1 MRIGL
6 LAVEGCFSSGVA
18 ALLDILGTAEAA
30 RARIDRSIAPIE
42 TVVAGFRK
50 RVTTSTGLAV
60 PTRCAPDELS
70 DCDVVVL
77 PATGAKAGDELCAA
91 LQGRDVRR
99 AIPVL
104 RSLHEHGC
112 TLAAACT
119 GAFVLAETGLLAER
133 HATTTWWLGP
143 LFRQRYPDVSLDL
156 DMMVVRDGSLVTAG
170 AAFSHIDLALALV
183 RETSAALA
191 EEVARLLVI
200 DERAAQSAYVAIDHL
215 AHTDPLLLA
224 FERYVRR
231 HLARALD
238 VPTIAAAIGASR
250 RTLERRIEA
259 TLGMSPLALVQR
271 LRVERAT
278 HLLDTTDRGMEEI
291 AAQVGY
297 ANASTL
303 RGLLRRHG
311 ASTRR
316 ARAGANAR

>member
-18 ALLDILGTAEAA
+18 ALLDILGTAEAT
-30 RARIDRSIAPIE
+30 RARIDASIAPIE
-42 TVVAGFRK
+42 AVIAGFRK
-50 RVTTSTGLAV
+50 RVITNTGLTV
-60 PTRCAPDELS
+60 PTRRAPDELS

-77 PATGAKAGDELCAA
+77 PATGAKAADELCAA

-119 GAFVLAETGLLAER
+119 GVFVLAETGLLDER

-143 LFRQRYPDVSLDL
+143 LFRQRYPEVSLDL
-156 DMMVVRDGSLVTAG
+156 DMMVVRDGSTVTAG
-170 AAFSHIDLALALV
+170 AAFSHIDLALSIV
-183 RETSAALA
+183 REASAALA

-200 DERAAQSAYVAIDHL
+200 DERAAQSAYVAVDHL
-215 AHTDPLLLA
+215 VHSDPLLLA
-224 FERYVRR
+224 FERHVRR
-231 HLARALD
+231 NLARALD
-238 VPTIAAAIGASR
+238 VPSIAAAIGASR

-259 TLGMSPLALVQR
+259 ALGMSPLALVQR

-278 HLLDTTDRGMEEI
+278 HLLETTDRGMEEI

-303 RGLLRRHG
+303 RTLLRRHR
-311 ASTRR
+311 AARPAARR
-316 ARAGANAR
+316 